1 MRSINNSFD
10 SSQDI
15 MVVDGSGFSFTGEYE
30 SNLDKR
36 YILINCYTTYADTL
50 YVYHAETPDT
60 LVDASPIITETY
72 TLTANQNQRLIIP
85 IKCRFFKIKIYTLDG
100 NERRVYDVFM
110 LDNISDFQNTDYSG
124 NVIVRN
130 YTSDTSGNGIHS
142 TNNKLNVYDQS
153 GNSKL
158 NDIYLTLNSNGTVTL
173 WNNEAITSGETSA
186 IADLS
191 TKRVANLTFYGT
203 SGDGIGNITV
213 QFSNEGTI
221 FYDSQYVYGV
231 VIAGHFGFNVPCS
244 PKYVRLKSNATTTSS
259 NCYAYLNYA

>member
-10 SSQDI
+10 SSQDT
-15 MVVDGSGFSFTGEYE
+15 MVVDGGGYSFTGTYE

-50 YVYHAETPDT
+50 YVYHAETPDEVT
-60 LVDASPIITETY
+60 PIITETY
-72 TLTANQNQRLIIP
+72 SISANQNQRLIIP
-85 IKCRFFKIKIYTLDG
+85 IKCRFIKIKIYTLDG
-100 NERRVYDVFM
+100 NERRVYDLFM
-110 LDNISDFQNTDYSG
+110 LNSISDFQNTDTSG
-124 NVIVRN
+124 NIIVRN
-130 YTSDTSGNGIHS
+130 YMSDTSGNGIHS
-142 TNNKLNVYDQS
+142 TDNKLNVYDSS

-158 NDIYLTLNSNGTVTL
+158 NDIYLTLNSNGSVTL
-173 WNNEAITSGETSA
+173 WNNQAILGTPPSTSA

-203 SGDGIGNITV
+203 SGDGTGNITV
-213 QFSNEGTI
+213 QFSNDGTT

-244 PKYVRLKSNATTTSS
+244 PKYVRLKSNAVTTSS

>member
-10 SSQDI
+10 SSQDTMI
-15 MVVDGSGFSFTGEYE
+15 VDGVGYSFTGTYE

-36 YILINCYTTYADTL
+36 YILINCYTTFADTL
-50 YVYHAETPDT
+50 YVYHAETPEVA
-60 LVDASPIITETY
+60 LPIITETY
-72 TLTANQNQRLIIP
+72 TFSANQNQRLIIP
-85 IKCRFFKIKIYTLDG
+85 IKCRFFKIKIYTL
-100 NERRVYDVFM
+100 NSTQTRVYDVFM
-110 LDNISDFQNTDYSG
+110 LDKISDFQNTDTSG
-124 NVIVRN
+124 NVIVRA
-130 YTSDTSGNGIHS
+130 YLSDTSGNGIFS
-142 TNNKLNVYDQS
+142 TDNKLNVYDQS

-158 NDIYLTLNSNGTVTL
+158 NDIYLTLNSNGSVTL

-203 SGDGIGNITV
+203 SGDGTGNITV
-213 QFSNEGTI
+213 QFSNDGIT

-244 PKYVRLKSNATTTSS
+244 PKYVRLKSTAVTTSS
-259 NCYAYLNYA
+259 NCSAYLNYA

>member
-10 SSQDI
+10 SLQDTMSI
-15 MVVDGSGFSFTGEYE
+15 DGSGYSFTGEYE

-36 YILINCYTTYADTL
+36 YILINCYTTYEDTL
-50 YVYHAETPDT
+50 YVYHAETPAEST
-60 LVDASPIITETY
+60 PIITETY

-100 NERRVYDVFM
+100 NERRAYDVFM
-110 LDNISDFQNTDYSG
+110 LDSISEFQNTDYSG
-124 NVIVRN
+124 NVIVRS
-130 YTSDTSGNGIHS
+130 YLSDTSGNGIFS

-158 NDIYLTLNSNGTVTL
+158 NDIYLTLNSNGSVTL
-173 WNNEAITSGETSA
+173 WNNEPITSGETSA

-203 SGDGIGNITV
+203 SGDGTGNITV
-213 QFSNEGTI
+213 QFSNDGTT

-244 PKYVRLKSNATTTSS
+244 PKYVRLKSTAVTSGS
-259 NCYAYLNYA
+259 NCSAYLNYA